1 MSFPRINVLGV
12 GISAITFDAAVQ
24 SILQWV
30 AQHERHY
37 VNLCTTHTVLECTYA
52 PSLNDI
58 VNNGS
63 LTFPDGM
70 PLAWLGRA
78 KGFKAERVYGP
89 DLMLAVCDQGQAA
102 GVRHFFYGGGP
113 GVPELLADKLRARY
127 PKLQV
132 VGTYS
137 PPFRPLTADEQHEVV
152 AMLNASHADIVWV
165 GIGTPR
171 QDYWV
176 GQYRPLLTAAVLIP
190 VGAAFDFHAGL
201 KKQSPRWMM
210 RLSLEWLFR
219 MLSEPR
225 RLGMRY
231 LISNPTFIWKVLMQ
245 TLGLK
250 RYDLGIRD

>member
-12 GISAITFDAAVQ
+12 GINAITFDAAVQ
-24 SILQWV
+24 TILQWV
-30 AQHERHY
+30 ARREHHY

-52 PSLNDI
+52 PALNKI
-58 VNNGS
+58 VNRGS

-70 PLAWLGRA
+70 PLAWIGRA
-78 KGFKAERVYGP
+78 LGHNAERVYGP
-89 DLMLAVCDQGQAA
+89 DLMLAVCERGQAA
-102 GVRHFFYGGGP
+102 GVRHFFYGGAP
-113 GVPELLADKLRARY
+113 GVPELLTEKLRARY
-127 PKLQV
+127 PQLV
-132 VGTYS
+132 VAGMYS
-137 PPFRPLTADEQHEVV
+137 PPFRPLTEAEQKDVV
-152 AMLNASHADIVWV
+152 TMINQSAADIVWV

-176 GQYRPLLTAAVLIP
+176 GQYRPLLDAAVLIP

-201 KKQSPRWMM
+201 KKQAPRWMM

-231 LISNPTFIWKVLMQ
+231 LVSNPTFVWKLLMQ
-245 TLGLK
+245 ALGLK
-250 RYDLGIRD
+250 KYTLEIED